1 MELRLLKE
9 LVKKGEGEHVEFKL
23 KSSHP
28 EKIVREL
35 VAFANT
41 GGGRLFVGVGDDR
54 SIKGLKDADED
65 EYMLTRAIDKYIFP
79 KISYKKERI
88 PVSPD
93 RDVLVLTVP
102 RSVDKPHYVLDEAGG
117 RQAYLRVDDKSIQ
130 ASREMK
136 EIMRR
141 GRGERDIRFQYGEKE
156 EKLMKLLGEKES
168 ITVDLFAAFAG
179 IPRKIA
185 SNTLVVMVLARVLE
199 VHPQE
204 MIDRYTMSM
213 AYQSS

>member
-54 SIKGLKDADED
+54 TIKGLKDADED
-65 EYMLTRAIDKYIFP
+65 DYALTKAIDKYIFP
-79 KISYKKERI
+79 KLSYKKERVA
-88 PVSPD
+88 VSPD

-102 RSVDKPHYVLDEAGG
+102 RSVDKPHYVTDELGA
-117 RQAYLRVDDKSIQ
+117 RQAYIRVDDKSIQ

-156 EKLMKLLGEKES
+156 ELLMKLLGEKES

-199 VHPQE
+199 VHPHE
-204 MIDRYTMSM
+204 ILDKFTMSM
-213 AYQSS
+213 AYQSN